1 MVRSESLAIPADHPS
16 FAGHF
21 PGAPILPGVILLD
34 QVLCAIA
41 ASDEVD
47 LLQVQLASVKFLSA
61 VRPGEVLR
69 LEHETLANGSI
80 SFSVHTAERTIA
92 TGRLSVLQ
100 TAHAN

>member
-1 MVRSESLAIPADHPS
+1 MVKSESLDIPADHPS

-34 QVLCAIA
+34 RVLCAIA
-41 ASDEVD
+41 VSAELD
-47 LLQVQLASVKFLSA
+47 LLQSQLASVKFLGV
-61 VRPGEVLR
+61 VRPGEDLR

-80 SFSVHTAERTIA
+80 SFSVHSAERLIA
-92 TGRLSVLQ
+92 SGRLSAPQ